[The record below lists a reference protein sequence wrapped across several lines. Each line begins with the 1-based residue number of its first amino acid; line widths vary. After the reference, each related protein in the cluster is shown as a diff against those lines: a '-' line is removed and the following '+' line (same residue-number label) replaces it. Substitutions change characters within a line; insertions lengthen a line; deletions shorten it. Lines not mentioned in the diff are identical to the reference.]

1 MKWSK
6 ALLFY
11 RRFPVPFAFSSTGKS
26 SVSFQTQLTKASFS
40 NSLELSRLP
49 SCFFPLSLAF
59 ALLLSYLLPCRDQI
73 WFFIS
78 WISCLVHPE
87 YLVSCLAL
95 NRQELLKGW
104 AREWMN
110 EWMGQGFT
118 GWHSCCFKSSPP
130 FYLHPSLFCEFQTGK
145 REGKGE
151 EDSFPIKVS
160 LRLHRGDRHL
170 EKRRLVGSE
179 GSLNISKNCEWASVV
194 GQECEGDQGK

>member
-26 SVSFQTQLTKASFS
+26 SLSFQTWLTKASFS

-59 ALLLSYLLPCRDQI
+59 AFLLSYLLPCRDQI

-87 YLVSCLAL
+87 YLASCLAL
-95 NRQELLKGW
+95 NRQKLLKGW

-110 EWMGQGFT
+110 EWGKASQAGIHAVLRVLLLFT
-118 GWHSCCFKSSPP
+118 FIPVYSVNSKLERERGKVRRTAF
-130 FYLHPSLFCEFQTGK
+130 PSKFL
-145 REGKGE
+145 
-151 EDSFPIKVS
+151 
-160 LRLHRGDRHL
+160 
-170 EKRRLVGSE
+170 
-179 GSLNISKNCEWASVV
+179 
-194 GQECEGDQGK
+194 

>member
-26 SVSFQTQLTKASFS
+26 SLSFQTQLTKASFS

-59 ALLLSYLLPCRDQI
+59 AFLLLTILQITECYLLPCRDQI

-87 YLVSCLAL
+87 YLASCLAL
-95 NRQELLKGW
+95 NRQKLLKGW

-110 EWMGQGFT
+110 ERGKASQAGIHAVLRVLLLFT
-118 GWHSCCFKSSPP
+118 FIPVYSVNSKLERERGKVRRTAF
-130 FYLHPSLFCEFQTGK
+130 PSKFL
-145 REGKGE
+145 
-151 EDSFPIKVS
+151 
-160 LRLHRGDRHL
+160 
-170 EKRRLVGSE
+170 
-179 GSLNISKNCEWASVV
+179 
-194 GQECEGDQGK
+194 

>member
-110 EWMGQGFT
+110 EWGKASQAGIHAVLRVLLLFT
-118 GWHSCCFKSSPP
+118 FIPVYSVNSKLERERGKVRRTAF
-130 FYLHPSLFCEFQTGK
+130 PSKFL
-145 REGKGE
+145 
-151 EDSFPIKVS
+151 
-160 LRLHRGDRHL
+160 
-170 EKRRLVGSE
+170 
-179 GSLNISKNCEWASVV
+179 
-194 GQECEGDQGK
+194 